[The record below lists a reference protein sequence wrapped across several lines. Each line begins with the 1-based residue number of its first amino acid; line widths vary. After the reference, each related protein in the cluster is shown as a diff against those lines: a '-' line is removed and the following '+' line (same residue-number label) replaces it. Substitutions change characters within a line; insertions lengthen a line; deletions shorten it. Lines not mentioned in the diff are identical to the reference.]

1 MIISI
6 LGCGWYGKALAKLLL
21 KNDITVKGSAT
32 SFEKLPMLSELGIN
46 PYLVQFMPDVE
57 SYHPDFFCCDILVI
71 CIPPKSRQGEAGD
84 YLPKNQRIIRAAIKH
99 QVQRVIYISST
110 GVYGDGTRE
119 VNELSDPRPDT
130 EAGVILLNAENLY
143 QSQTLFKTTIIRFA
157 GLVGPGRHPGRFF
170 AGKKAIPN
178 GMAPV
183 NLIHRDDC
191 TAITFAIIEQDAFG
205 YVLNAVSPDHP
216 TKSNFYSAATL
227 QAGLIAPEFINELK
241 SWKLIESI
249 LLQHLL
255 KYHFKVPA
263 WKDYTF
269 N

>member
-1 MIISI
+1 
-6 LGCGWYGKALAKLLL
+6 
-21 KNDITVKGSAT
+21 
-32 SFEKLPMLSELGIN
+32 
-46 PYLVQFMPDVE
+46 
-57 SYHPDFFCCDILVI
+57 
-71 CIPPKSRQGEAGD
+71 
-84 YLPKNQRIIRAAIKH
+84 
-99 QVQRVIYISST
+99 
-110 GVYGDGTRE
+110 
-119 VNELSDPRPDT
+119 
-130 EAGVILLNAENLY
+130 
-143 QSQTLFKTTIIRFA
+143 
-157 GLVGPGRHPGRFF
+157 
-170 AGKKAIPN
+170 
-178 GMAPV
+178 MAPV